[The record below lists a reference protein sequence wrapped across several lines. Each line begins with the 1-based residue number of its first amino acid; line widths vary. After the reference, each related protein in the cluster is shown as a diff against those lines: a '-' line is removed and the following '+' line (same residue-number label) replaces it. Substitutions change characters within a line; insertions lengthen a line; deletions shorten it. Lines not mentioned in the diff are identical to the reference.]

1 MIYVRLLGGL
11 GNQMFQ
17 YALGRHLALKNNTEL
32 VLDTTYFDQTPKNK
46 KHFVKRNYDLDI
58 FNIKARTL
66 SPLEAVQ
73 LPSRHL
79 NTMHKIKHRI
89 KKILSLYDRLDNCRV
104 LTEKTP
110 FSFDEKVMASQKN
123 AYLIGFWQNEKYFK
137 DIEELVKADF
147 TNDNT
152 HTESVAMLARE
163 ISNSNSVC
171 LNVRRGDF
179 VNNLAHGF
187 VGMEYISKA
196 VRYILQT
203 VTVDKIYVFSDEVD
217 WCAKNLRLDVPHQI
231 VSHDYAG
238 AKFSSYLGLMTRCKH
253 FIIPN
258 STFGW
263 WAAWLSSSREKI
275 VVAPK
280 RWVNVPGL
288 DAADIIPRGWVTF

>member
-32 VLDTTYFDQTPKNK
+32 VLDTTYFDQSPKNK
-46 KHFVKRNYDLDI
+46 KHFVKRNYDLDV
-58 FNIKARTL
+58 FNIKARML
-66 SPLEAVQ
+66 SPQEADQ
-73 LPSRHL
+73 LPSR
-79 NTMHKIKHRI
+79 NVSTIRKIKHRF
-89 KKILSLYDRLDNCRV
+89 KKILSLYDRHDNCRV

-110 FSFDEKVMASQKN
+110 FSFDEKVLTSGKN
-123 AYLIGFWQNEKYFK
+123 TYLIGFWQNEKYFK
-137 DIEELVKADF
+137 DIDELIKADF
-147 TNDNT
+147 IHVNT
-152 HTESVAMLARE
+152 CPEKVSMLARE

-179 VNNLAHGF
+179 VNNLTHGF
-187 VGMEYISKA
+187 VGMGYLFKA
-196 VRYILQT
+196 VRYIRQA
-203 VTVDKIYVFSDEVD
+203 VPFDKIYVFSDEVD
-217 WCAKNLRLDVPHQI
+217 WCAENLRLDVPHDF

-238 AKFSSYLGLMTRCKH
+238 SKFSSYLGLMARCKH

-263 WAAWLSSSREKI
+263 WAAWLSSNREKI

-288 DAADIIPRGWVTF
+288 DATDIIPKGWVTF

>member
-1 MIYVRLLGGL
+1 MI
-11 GNQMFQ
+11 
-17 YALGRHLALKNNTEL
+17 
-32 VLDTTYFDQTPKNK
+32 LDTTYFDQITKNE
-46 KHFVKRNYDLDI
+46 KHFVKRNYDLDV

-66 SPLEAVQ
+66 NPQEAVK
-73 LPSRHL
+73 LPSR
-79 NTMHKIKHRI
+79 NSNIMHKMKHRL

-110 FSFDEKVMASQKN
+110 FSFDEKVLTSGKN
-123 AYLIGFWQNEKYFK
+123 AYLVGFWQNEKYFK
-137 DIEELVKADF
+137 DIEELIKADF
-147 TNDNT
+147 THNNT
-152 HTESVAMLARE
+152 YPENVAMLARE

-187 VGMEYISKA
+187 VGTEYISQAVRHIRKA
-196 VRYILQT
+196 VS
-203 VTVDKIYVFSDEVD
+203 VDKIYVFSDEVG
-217 WCAKNLRLDVPHQI
+217 WCAANLRLDIPHQI

-238 AKFSSYLGLMTRCKH
+238 AKFSSYLGLMVRCKH

-263 WAAWLSSSREKI
+263 WAAWLSSNREKM

-288 DAADIIPRGWVTF
+288 DATDIIPKGWVTF